1 MNKEP
6 IEVHTDRAKT
16 SDDRASETQ
25 FRKTLTGQWK
35 CRTYLDRLVVP
46 EAHVQAALLP

>member
-16 SDDRASETQ
+16 SDDRASETHNLGKHSQ
-25 FRKTLTGQWK
+25 GNVNVELT
-35 CRTYLDRLVVP
+35 
-46 EAHVQAALLP
+46 